1 MVNFTIFAGGY
12 DVFIASYIFNSLTS
26 SLTLQAK
33 YPSGTNPS
41 WITPHPSN
49 KSILY
54 ATNENNGG
62 ALQSFDILGTSLSS
76 AVNTVPSDGD
86 DPAFAVALSTGEV
99 AIMNYSSGNGRIIPT
114 TTSPEQFS
122 NNAPVITFPPPSG
135 GVSHPHMALQHGT
148 EVLVPDL
155 GGDMIWRL
163 ARRGGPGVWKIQGQI
178 PQPKGSGPRHIAISN
193 DRLYTLHELAST
205 LTVQA
210 IPTAP
215 NGTSSIISSTSII
228 PANPPAG
235 AVWAAAEILIPPPSP
250 QFPRQYIYVS
260 NRNTGV
266 QTPTG
271 DSIAIFENVNQGTPR
286 ELLQLVTQ
294 VYTGLDQIR
303 GMEIGSA
310 VPGGEEFL
318 LAGGVAGTAGVVVFR
333 RVNGGRGLEEVV
345 RNTDIPTRTSFVW
358 A

>member
-1 MVNFTIFAGGY
+1 
-12 DVFIASYIFNSLTS
+12 
-26 SLTLQAK
+26 
-33 YPSGTNPS
+33 
-41 WITPHPSN
+41 
-49 KSILY
+49 
-54 ATNENNGG
+54 
-62 ALQSFDILGTSLSS
+62 
-76 AVNTVPSDGD
+76 
-86 DPAFAVALSTGEV
+86 
-99 AIMNYSSGNGRIIPT
+99 
-114 TTSPEQFS
+114 
-122 NNAPVITFPPPSG
+122 
-135 GVSHPHMALQHGT
+135 
-148 EVLVPDL
+148 
-155 GGDMIWRL
+155 
-163 ARRGGPGVWKIQGQI
+163 WKIQGQI